1 PITPT
6 TAGVRTKAIRHRR
19 ICPHCACSG
28 RAPGTGAAGR
38 CPPRSE
44 GWPIHCSRPPRSY
57 APRQEASSLAATVHH
72 GGVSSEELENYETD
86 AELALYREYRDV
98 VNLFSY
104 VVETERRFY
113 LANHVDLQVRSA
125 GGEVFFELTL
135 TDAWVWDIYRSA
147 RFVRSV
153 RVVTFKDVNVEELS
167 KPDLELPD

>member
-1 PITPT
+1 M
-6 TAGVRTKAIRHRR
+6 
-19 ICPHCACSG
+19 
-28 RAPGTGAAGR
+28 
-38 CPPRSE
+38 
-44 GWPIHCSRPPRSY
+44 
-57 APRQEASSLAATVHH
+57 HH